1 MVNVGVSI
9 RVPGWPGTRQG
20 LDDVLKSSGNF
31 AVALSLAVM
40 EKMSAQACNDC
51 GCVQTSAQT
60 FEVAEFHSFRLM
72 LPQCRLSAPNGC
84 KAALQVATAQWA
96 ERNGCSYVFLIW
108 ECDRLGQ

>member
-1 MVNVGVSI
+1 MVNVGISI
-9 RVPGWPGTRQG
+9 RIPGRPGTRMG

-31 AVALSLAVM
+31 AGALSLAVM
-40 EKMSAQACNDC
+40 EKMSAQACNDY

-84 KAALQVATAQWA
+84 KAALQVATARWA

>member
-9 RVPGWPGTRQG
+9 RVPGRPGTRMR

-72 LPQCRLSAPNGC
+72 LPQCRL
-84 KAALQVATAQWA
+84 
-96 ERNGCSYVFLIW
+96 
-108 ECDRLGQ
+108 